1 VGYQR
6 LCATLRRMAALI
18 AYNEAVLG
26 DFARGVV
33 ARHVKQALAARRVHL
48 IGWLFCVSV
57 RANAASWIIACL

>member
-1 VGYQR
+1 
-6 LCATLRRMAALI
+6 MAALI
-18 AYNEAVLG
+18 AYSEAVLG

-57 RANAASWIIACL
+57 SANAASWIIASL